1 MKTLQPGDIILDDT
15 EHPVSECVQKIL
27 SSGGI
32 DQVVTTLLNTL
43 EVINAVITKTND
55 PKLVT
60 DVEMPKIIMQ
70 LFPDL
75 DMNEVSTVNGV
86 TKTQLA
92 MHANGG
98 LLSKLAPKFE
108 VVGSTPEKQ
117 KNDDDRN
124 GIPNGAKEFLNIG
137 NKFIDID
144 NFNIDLIDSINPFQ
158 GTYEI
163 LSKSVNATLL
173 KTIQIHIW
181 DKVLSPY
188 HERRGLLILI
198 LMSNS
203 AS

>member
-1 MKTLQPGDIILDDT
+1 M
-15 EHPVSECVQKIL
+15 
-27 SSGGI
+27 
-32 DQVVTTLLNTL
+32 VTTLLNTL

-70 LFPDL
+70 FFPDL

-117 KNDDDRN
+117 KMTMIETVFRMGQRN
-124 GIPNGAKEFLNIG
+124 F
-137 NKFIDID
+137 
-144 NFNIDLIDSINPFQ
+144 
-158 GTYEI
+158 
-163 LSKSVNATLL
+163 
-173 KTIQIHIW
+173 
-181 DKVLSPY
+181 
-188 HERRGLLILI
+188 
-198 LMSNS
+198 
-203 AS
+203 